1 MGRKDS
7 RDKLKMYTDV
17 DTDKSLLHNVFDS
30 EKEKE
35 DELPT
40 PVPRGFEQLVSQKED
55 TVDFKIPKIINSL
68 LPDDNDTENDITLS
82 PKKLNV
88 GQSKVKKETVF
99 EKRNN
104 NSNVSDKE
112 LDLTRGIKGNT
123 VDIEKNNSVSNY
135 QEQLSEPKLI
145 SEVPT
150 PTPSTL
156 PTSISSLKEE
166 MQKQGYDVEKPLSV
180 INPEMSRVERRKNKK
195 NKTKNLT
202 PTDTDNLI
210 NEKPL
215 VEKEKVLE
223 YSSNKKETKTVK
235 TDKTVDTPKKETTH
249 KVDLE
254 KDNKIVS
261 LKNENSDDKK
271 PIIDYDYWDK
281 DLGFT
286 FTIADD
292 VKSILPMIMY
302 TILTIGTTTGI
313 YYVCRLLDS
322 M

>member
-68 LPDDNDTENDITLS
+68 LPDDNGTGNDINLS
-82 PKKLNV
+82 PKKLDV
-88 GQSKVKKETVF
+88 GQSKVKKEAVF
-99 EKRNN
+99 EKHDN

-150 PTPSTL
+150 PSPSTL

-292 VKSILPMIMY
+292 VKSVLPMIMY

>member
-68 LPDDNDTENDITLS
+68 LPDDNGTENDITLS

-112 LDLTRGIKGNT
+112 LDLMGGIKVNT
-123 VDIEKNNSVSNY
+123 VDIERNNSVSKY

-150 PTPSTL
+150 PSPSTL
-156 PTSISSLKEE
+156 PTSISALKEE

-261 LKNENSDDKK
+261 FKNENSDDKK

-292 VKSILPMIMY
+292 VKSVLPMIMY